1 MQDLKFREDKIKE
14 KRKHT
19 PWKKFIKEI
28 ASYYWIVLHKNDW
41 FISKYPK
48 SERIWKIVKTIEY
61 EDIRENFT
69 KYWVDYDFSKN
80 IFENI
85 RLLKQKTEFPNLST
99 YGWAEN
105 CDFADTT
112 HNTKNAYLSFGA
124 TWDNENILYSSCIK
138 WKCVNVFNSVMAWDC
153 SENIYFCNWI
163 IKWYK
168 IFYSKFI
175 MNSNNIW
182 FSRNLNWCSECIFC
196 DSLDNKKYCI
206 KNKQLDEKT
215 YFEEKEK
222 ILKNK
227 KSFLDIYNKIP
238 TDWKNFWSTDVE
250 WNFIV
255 NSQNVSNWH
264 FAYQVK
270 NWNNLVIVWST
281 SKWCENMFDIF
292 TWGSGYSSDMYWCC
306 SVWTTQ
312 NIYIWE
318 SIGMS
323 SNIYYSFNIQ
333 DCSFCL
339 WCIWLKNK
347 SFCILNK
354 QYSKEEWY
362 ELADKIFFQMERD
375 WILWEFFPWSLN
387 PLYFNDTMAYLID
400 DSFTKEEVEK
410 DGYMWREE
418 NIKVDILDWVDFIS
432 VEKLD
437 KYQWY
442 DENWNWQIDK
452 EVLKKVIKDENWN
465 IYKIVPIEYDF
476 LIKHS
481 LPLPE
486 IHWLDRIK
494 LGFKFK

>member
-1 MQDLKFREDKIKE
+1 MQDLKFRENKIKE
-14 KRKHT
+14 KRKNT

-28 ASYYWIVLHKNDW
+28 ASYYGIVLHKNNG
-41 FISKYPK
+41 FVSKYPK
-48 SERIWKIVKTIEY
+48 SDRIGKILKTIEY

-69 KYWVDYDFSKN
+69 KYGVDYDFSKN

-85 RLLKQKTEFPNLST
+85 RLLKQKTDFPNLST
-99 YGWAEN
+99 YGGAEN

-112 HNTKNAYLSFGA
+112 HNTKNAYLTFGA

-138 WKCVNVFNSVMAWDC
+138 GKCVDVFNSVMVQDC
-153 SENIYFCNWI
+153 SENIYFCNGI
-163 IKWYK
+163 IKGYK

-182 FSRNLNWCSECIFC
+182 FSRNLNGCSECIFC

-206 KNKQLDEKT
+206 KNKQLDEKI

-227 KSFLDIYNKIP
+227 NSFLDIYNKIP
-238 TDWKNFWSTDVE
+238 SDGKNFGSTDVE
-250 WNFIV
+250 GNFII
-255 NSQNVSNWH
+255 NSQNVSNGH
-264 FAYQVK
+264 LVYQVK
-270 NWNNLVIVWST
+270 NGNNLVIVGSEVGN
-281 SKWCENMFDIF
+281 ENMFDIF
-292 TWGSGYSSDMYWCC
+292 TGGSSNSSDMYGCC
-306 SVWTTQ
+306 MTGTTQ
-312 NIYIWE
+312 NIYIGE

-333 DCSFCL
+333 DCSFCHG
-339 WCIWLKNK
+339 CIGLKNK

-354 QYSKEEWY
+354 QYTKEEWY
-362 ELADKIFFQMERD
+362 ELTDKIFAQMERD
-375 WILWEFFPWSLN
+375 GILGEFFPGSLN

-418 NIKVDILDWVDFIS
+418 NIKVDIPEGVDVIK

-437 KYQWY
+437 KYQGY
-442 DENWNWQIDK
+442 DENGKWQIDK
-452 EVLKKVIKDENWN
+452 EVLKKVIKDKKGN